1 MFLLYAVVAGIGI
14 GLLLG
19 GRLSGLAALEIRWP
33 AAIVGGLLVQVV
45 LFSPP
50 VAARVGDLG
59 PPLYVASTMLVGAAV
74 LRNWRV
80 PGIPLVAVGAASNLA
95 AILANGGS
103 MPAGRAAIELI
114 GGPGRAVPGR
124 LLEQLDGRRSGA
136 VVPHRHLRAAALAAV
151 RERVQ
156 RRRPADR
163 DRHRARDRRTAMR
176 SARVRDAGTRHPPR
190 PAGAPGNLTP
200 NGRTRLVPVGDPL
213 RGPKALGSARGSR
226 GSSVEATVQGKP
238 VVRRGRKARDL
249 RREDRPVAG
258 VVMHRAGSKESY
270 VKANLARFTW
280 AVALLA
286 SMALSIGAGIRW
298 DWW

>member
-1 MFLLYAVVAGIGI
+1 MGCEFGQGYLFAKAMPGDVMAERLQPPMRPPCGRRTRPRRARPRPAGRLMFLLYAVVAGIGI

-59 PPLYVASTMLVGAAV
+59 PLLYVASTMLVGAAV

-80 PGIPLVAVGAASNLA
+80 PGMPLVAVGAACNLA

-103 MPAGRAAIELI
+103 MPAGRAAIELM
-114 GGPGRAVPGR
+114 GGPGPRVAGR
-124 LLEQLDGRRSGA
+124 LLEQLGGRRSGA
-136 VVPHRHLRAAALAAV
+136 VVPHRHLRAAALGAV

-163 DRHRARDRRTAMR
+163 ERHRARDRAARCARPAR
-176 SARVRDAGTRHPPR
+176 STRATRHPPSAA
-190 PAGAPGNLTP
+190 PGAPGNLPPT
-200 NGRTRLVPVGDPL
+200 
-213 RGPKALGSARGSR
+213 A
-226 GSSVEATVQGKP
+226 
-238 VVRRGRKARDL
+238 
-249 RREDRPVAG
+249 
-258 VVMHRAGSKESY
+258 
-270 VKANLARFTW
+270 
-280 AVALLA
+280 
-286 SMALSIGAGIRW
+286 
-298 DWW
+298 